1 MVNPMRILAVVATA
15 LLAACASMM
24 QSFGGGMTDEL
35 RANGVL
41 ARAEILE
48 IWDTRWTINDDP
60 VIGMLVRV
68 AAVDRLPFE
77 ARIEKTTISRL
88 AVPQFHPGNV
98 VLVRYDPE
106 RPEVIAVDDGAA
118 DLPQAPPR

>member
-1 MVNPMRILAVVATA
+1 MVTTRGIALLLATA
-15 LLAACASMM
+15 LLGACASVMT
-24 QSFGGGMTDEL
+24 SFGGGMTDEL
-35 RANGVL
+35 RANGLL

-60 VIGMLVRV
+60 VIGMRVRV
-68 AAVDRLPFE
+68 AAVDRLPYE

-88 AVPQFHPGNV
+88 DVPQFQPGKV

-106 RPEVIAVDDGAA
+106 RPEVVAVEFEVAET
-118 DLPQAPPR
+118 P